1 VQRRSLLLTALVAV
15 TEAGCSARLGNK
27 SEQRLVSTSPSM
39 TEAVFALGRGAKLVG
54 RSSFCDYPAEALAV
68 ETIGGFADP
77 NLEKVLSL
85 KPSLVIGE
93 RGPAGPEFVDRLT
106 SYGIETFFPQMDS
119 VEQIVAALS
128 TLGGRIGADEEAR
141 TLTAKLAADLAEI
154 SRLVKP
160 LREERAVLLF
170 DWKPLIAAGPGTFPD
185 ELLRAAGASNPV
197 TGSGKYPK
205 LAAEGLLALDPD
217 VIIDGS
223 GGAYSES
230 ALELLAS
237 VPGLTSLRAAK
248 NKRVY
253 RLQSAA
259 ALRPGPRVA
268 QGVRELAALLHPELA
283 QP

>member
-1 VQRRSLLLTALVAV
+1 
-15 TEAGCSARLGNK
+15 
-27 SEQRLVSTSPSM
+27 M
-39 TEAVFALGRGAKLVG
+39 TEAVFALGRGATLVG
-54 RSSFCDYPAEALAV
+54 RSTFCDYPAEALAV

-106 SYGIETFFPQMDS
+106 SYGVDTFFPQMDS

-128 TLGGRIGADEEAR
+128 TLGARIGAEAEAR
-141 TLTAKLAADLAEI
+141 TLTAGIEAELAET
-154 SRLVKP
+154 RRVVKP

-170 DWKPLIAAGPGTFPD
+170 DWKPLIAAGPSTFPD

-217 VIIDGS
+217 VIIDGT

-248 NKRVY
+248 NQRVY

-268 QGVRELAALLHPELA
+268 QGVRELAGLLHPELGK
-283 QP
+283 P